1 MKSLIN
7 RPEDVVLES
16 LEGLCETT
24 PHLRRLDGYPA
35 IKVCYDSRHD
45 GDTTVSII
53 SGGGSGHEPAFAGFV
68 GKGMLA
74 AAVAGD
80 VFAAP
85 PEEAIL
91 AAIRQVTGKA
101 GCLII
106 LNNYTG
112 DRLNF
117 GAAAERAK
125 AEGISNIEMV
135 IVADDCALPHRPLI
149 SRRGLAG
156 SAFVLKA
163 AGAVAAAGGDLRAV
177 YVMAQ
182 HAANSVGTM
191 GCALTTCNIPGH
203 TSSTASSAP
212 SRIGADEMEMGLG
225 LHGEPGAYTSKVKP
239 VDEIV
244 TELVTRISLDS
255 TGGGGGGGGD
265 GRKTG
270 TEEQN
275 KDGSDIFAYLPIKPK
290 EPIALL
296 INNLGGVTLLE
307 MGIVSRAVVRAVH
320 AVLDATI
327 ERVVVGSVVTSLD
340 MKGISVSILKLSGT
354 DSGSTVDW
362 GSSTAGLSLRDALD
376 AETDAPGWPRQFGG
390 YVVGKEATPVPHGPI
405 TDSRITTEGT
415 GLDST
420 TTAAVEK
427 NQNNGSQ
434 KEDKEENEE
443 EEEVAVAVIRKC
455 VEAAC
460 QALISSEAE
469 LNELDAKVG
478 DGDCG
483 STLATGAR
491 AVLDALPSFQLNSA
505 AATALSL
512 ANAIGLH
519 VGGTSGGV
527 FKIFFTS
534 AAAAL
539 RTSKEE
545 TGNTSSGKN
554 LTIESAAMALKAG
567 VEAVMKYGGAER
579 GYRTLVD
586 ALAPASDAL
595 SRFDA
600 ASSGEGAAAAAAAEA
615 MAAAAEK
622 GAEETKSMH
631 ALAGRSSYVPDAVLQ
646 GVPDPGAVGVAR
658 WMRAI
663 AETLKQE

>member
-1 MKSLIN
+1 
-7 RPEDVVLES
+7 
-16 LEGLCETT
+16 
-24 PHLRRLDGYPA
+24 
-35 IKVCYDSRHD
+35 
-45 GDTTVSII
+45 
-53 SGGGSGHEPAFAGFV
+53 
-68 GKGMLA
+68 
-74 AAVAGD
+74 
-80 VFAAP
+80 
-85 PEEAIL
+85 
-91 AAIRQVTGKA
+91 
-101 GCLII
+101 
-106 LNNYTG
+106 
-112 DRLNF
+112 
-117 GAAAERAK
+117 
-125 AEGISNIEMV
+125 
-135 IVADDCALPHRPLI
+135 
-149 SRRGLAG
+149 
-156 SAFVLKA
+156 
-163 AGAVAAAGGDLRAV
+163 
-177 YVMAQ
+177 
-182 HAANSVGTM
+182 
-191 GCALTTCNIPGH
+191 
-203 TSSTASSAP
+203 
-212 SRIGADEMEMGLG
+212 
-225 LHGEPGAYTSKVKP
+225 
-239 VDEIV
+239 
-244 TELVTRISLDS
+244 
-255 TGGGGGGGGD
+255 
-265 GRKTG
+265 
-270 TEEQN
+270 
-275 KDGSDIFAYLPIKPK
+275 
-290 EPIALL
+290 
-296 INNLGGVTLLE
+296 
-307 MGIVSRAVVRAVH
+307 
-320 AVLDATI
+320 
-327 ERVVVGSVVTSLD
+327 
-340 MKGISVSILKLSGT
+340 
-354 DSGSTVDW
+354 
-362 GSSTAGLSLRDALD
+362 
-376 AETDAPGWPRQFGG
+376 
-390 YVVGKEATPVPHGPI
+390 VPHGPI